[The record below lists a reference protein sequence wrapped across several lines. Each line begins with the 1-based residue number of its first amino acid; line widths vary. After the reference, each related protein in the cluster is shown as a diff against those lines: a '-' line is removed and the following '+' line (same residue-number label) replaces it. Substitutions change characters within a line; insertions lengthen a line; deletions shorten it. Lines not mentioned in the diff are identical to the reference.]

1 MDFVCVLG
9 TALLLDILL
18 GDPKGLPHPVVGIG
32 RCVRFWENHLYPRPG
47 QGEGRRRGVLFC
59 AAVLVTVL
67 VIIGLVLSAVS
78 LFPGGPFVAEVY
90 LLYAALA
97 WRSLK
102 DETLPIA
109 TALFGG
115 DLEAARSSLSRVV
128 GRDTDRLDVPGV
140 VRAAVETVAE
150 NAVDGVLSV
159 LFFVALG
166 YFLGGRA
173 GAVSCAWGFKAA
185 STLDSMVGYENAR
198 YGDFGWAS
206 ARLDDALNFLPA
218 RLGGIVIVLAGGCLG
233 YPLFRGLRILLRDRK
248 KHRSPNS
255 AHSESAFAGLMGLRL
270 GGGAFYGNVFVEKPW
285 IGDPLRE
292 PMSEDILRSHAL
304 LDASVALFIL
314 LTGAAMVVLDAWIR
328 HRA

>member
-1 MDFVCVLG
+1 MNFVCVLG
-9 TALLLDILL
+9 AALLLDVLL

-32 RCVRFWENHLYPRPG
+32 RCVRFWEKYLYPKPG
-47 QGEGRRRGVLFC
+47 QGGGRRRGALFC

-67 VIIGLVLSAVS
+67 AIVGLSLSVAS
-78 LFPGGPFVAEVY
+78 LFPGGPLVVEVY

-115 DLEAARSSLSRVV
+115 DLEAARSALSRVV
-128 GRDTDRLDVPGV
+128 GRDTDRLDMPGV
-140 VRAAVETVAE
+140 VRAAVETIAE

-198 YGDFGWAS
+198 YKDFGWAS
-206 ARLDDALNFLPA
+206 ARLDDVLNFLPA
-218 RLGGIVIVLAGGCLG
+218 RMGGIVTVLAGGCLG
-233 YPLFRGLRILLRDRK
+233 YPLFRGARIFMRDRK
-248 KHRSPNS
+248 NHRSPNS
-255 AHSESAFAGLMGLRL
+255 AHGESAFAGLLGLRL
-270 GGGAFYGNVFVEKPW
+270 GGGAFYGNVFAEKPW

-292 PMSEDILRSHAL
+292 PVPEDILRSHVL

-314 LTGAAMVVLDAWIR
+314 LTGAAMVALDA
-328 HRA
+328 